1 MPDVAVAQAALL
13 GRALVVAF
21 QYLWVAKKIGGVAGM
36 NSLVVLMVIQ
46 VFAITFAHCL
56 VAPGSSFHY
65 NRLCRQYIQ
74 IITYSVCMRL
84 FGKPGKTLTP
94 HCCEKRVKGV
104 PTFLT
109 QPGKPLQSFCKAKC
123 FAATFSEGHSRD
135 CCAKKNL
142 ILYL

>member
-65 NRLCRQYIQ
+65 NHLCRQYIQ
-74 IITYSVCMRL
+74 ITTYSVCMRL
-84 FGKPGKTLTP
+84 FGKPGKMCPTA
-94 HCCEKRVKGV
+94 VKKGERCACISD
-104 PTFLT
+104 TAWKTSAIL
-109 QPGKPLQSFCKAKC
+109 LQSQVLRCNIF
-123 FAATFSEGHSRD
+123 
-135 CCAKKNL
+135 
-142 ILYL
+142 